1 MKMKIKKISLLL
13 VILICCLFLC
23 GCSEEKKESN
33 VKTDITGT
41 TTVKKTIVPDDF
53 DMNGTGKLKCSTEA
67 SAGEGIDVD
76 LNYEINYKK
85 GNILNLKSIQK
96 VISNDSASLD
106 LYETSYANIAKGYK
120 SLKYYDTNIVRDSN
134 SVTYTIY
141 IDYDKIDVDG
151 LLSIEG
157 AEDNIIKRGKAKL
170 SLWLDLAGKMGT
182 LCEEV

>member
-13 VILICCLFLC
+13 VVLICCLFLC
-23 GCSEEKKESN
+23 GCSVEKRENTST
-33 VKTDITGT
+33 TDVTGT
-41 TTVKKTIVPDDF
+41 TTVKKTIVSEDF
-53 DMNGTGKLKCSTEA
+53 DMNGTGKLKCRTEA

-96 VISNDSASLD
+96 IISNDSASLD

>member
-1 MKMKIKKISLLL
+1 MKMKLKKISLFLIIL
-13 VILICCLFLC
+13 VCCMFLC

-33 VKTDITGT
+33 STTDITGT

-53 DMNGTGKLKCSTEA
+53 NMNGTGRLKCSTEA

-76 LNYEINYKK
+76 LNYTVNYKN

-96 VISNDSASLD
+96 VTSDDSSSLD
-106 LYETSYANIAKGYK
+106 LYETSYTNIALSYK
-120 SLKYYDTNIVRDSN
+120 NLKYYDTNIVRDSN

-141 IDYDKIDVDG
+141 IDYDNIDVDK
-151 LLSIEG
+151 LLDIEG

-170 SLWLDLAGKMGT
+170 SLWLDLAGSMGT
-182 LCEEV
+182 VCEEA

>member
-1 MKMKIKKISLLL
+1 M
-13 VILICCLFLC
+13 
-23 GCSEEKKESN
+23 
-33 VKTDITGT
+33 
-41 TTVKKTIVPDDF
+41 
-53 DMNGTGKLKCSTEA
+53 
-67 SAGEGIDVD
+67 
-76 LNYEINYKK
+76 
-85 GNILNLKSIQK
+85 
-96 VISNDSASLD
+96 
-106 LYETSYANIAKGYK
+106 
-120 SLKYYDTNIVRDSN
+120 KYYDTNIVRDSN

>member
-1 MKMKIKKISLLL
+1 MKMKLKKISLLFIVFL
-13 VILICCLFLC
+13 CCVFLC
-23 GCSEEKKESN
+23 GCSDEKSENTST
-33 VKTDITGT
+33 TDVTGT
-41 TTVKKTIVPDDF
+41 TTVKKTIVSDDF
-53 DMNGTGKLKCSTEA
+53 DMNGTGKLKCRTEA
-67 SAGEGIDVD
+67 SAGDDIDVD
-76 LNYEINYKK
+76 LNYEVNYKK

-96 VISNDSASLD
+96 VTSSSSSSLD

-120 SLKYYDTNIVRDSN
+120 NLKYYDTKIVRDSN

-151 LLSIEG
+151 LLAIEG

-182 LCEEV
+182 VCEEV

>member
-1 MKMKIKKISLLL
+1 MI
-13 VILICCLFLC
+13 
-23 GCSEEKKESN
+23 E
-33 VKTDITGT
+33 
-41 TTVKKTIVPDDF
+41 
-53 DMNGTGKLKCSTEA
+53 
-67 SAGEGIDVD
+67 
-76 LNYEINYKK
+76 LN
-85 GNILNLKSIQK
+85 
-96 VISNDSASLD
+96 
-106 LYETSYANIAKGYK
+106 AN
-120 SLKYYDTNIVRDSN
+120 SN